1 MHLSVTTTRETEL
14 KFDCDPEATLPPLD
28 LPATDEHEVVLRA
41 VYWETGD
48 KRLMR
53 WGASLRHRTAS
64 DHSEDGWTLK
74 LGVPSVDVVDGVTRD
89 EVTADGAS
97 NEPPAH
103 LVDAVRALTLGQALQ
118 PQATITTRRHIR
130 RLGTDMESPV
140 VEVAD
145 DLVRSSLL
153 GTDGPTFRQVE
164 VELLD
169 PDGIETL
176 RAVGKRLSAQGLSPS
191 SHGSK
196 VEQVLGG
203 PLDGPFDVARLTKR
217 STVADL
223 VPLVIGGG
231 AKRLVSADPMVRTT
245 DDPEAVHEARKAIR
259 DLRSQLKMLRPLLD
273 RERIRAVR
281 AELKWIGQLLG
292 DLRDVHVLG
301 AMFEDQLSS
310 LDVSDDGGAD
320 DIRRRLADQAAFRR
334 NLVASALS
342 GDRYVSL
349 LIALEEL
356 VADPP
361 FRDDVALDTS
371 ARAFMRRSG
380 RKSWKRSTRARRHL
394 GSPAEATELHEL
406 RKDVKQSRATAK
418 AAQLARLDSKRF
430 TARAG
435 DLKDELGDHHDTIVW
450 MDWLRQHHDR
460 FGADGAFLA
469 GRLHE
474 DADGRRRELERT
486 WPAAWKAVSTGKST
500 GWMH

>member
-1 MHLSVTTTRETEL
+1 MHLSVMTTRETEL

-28 LPATDEHEVVLRA
+28 FPATDEHEVVLRA

-103 LVDAVRALTLGQALQ
+103 LVDAVRAFTLGQALQ
-118 PQATITTRRHIR
+118 PQATITTRRHVR
-130 RLGTDMESPV
+130 RLGTDIERPT

-231 AKRLVSADPMVRTT
+231 AKRLVAADPMVRTT
-245 DDPEAVHEARKAIR
+245 DDPEAVHEVRKAIR

-273 RERIRAVR
+273 RERIQAVR

-301 AMFEDQLSS
+301 ATFEDQLSS

-320 DIRRRLADQAAFRR
+320 DIRRRLADQATFRR

-371 ARAFMRRSG
+371 TRAFMRRSG
-380 RKSWKRSTRARRHL
+380 RKSWKRSTRVRRHL
-394 GSPAEATELHEL
+394 GCSGGSHG
-406 RKDVKQSRATAK
+406 
-418 AAQLARLDSKRF
+418 
-430 TARAG
+430 TARAPQGREAVEG
-435 DLKDELGDHHDTIVW
+435 DGEGRPAGEARLQAVH
-450 MDWLRQHHDR
+450 
-460 FGADGAFLA
+460 GAG
-469 GRLHE
+469 GRPE
-474 DADGRRRELERT
+474 GRAR
-486 WPAAWKAVSTGKST
+486 
-500 GWMH
+500 